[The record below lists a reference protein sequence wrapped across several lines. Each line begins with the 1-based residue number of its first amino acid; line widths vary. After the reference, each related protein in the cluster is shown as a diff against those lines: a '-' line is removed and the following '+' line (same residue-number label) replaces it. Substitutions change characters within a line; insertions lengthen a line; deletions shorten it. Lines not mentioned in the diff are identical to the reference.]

1 MKYIKVIQGRNMLK
15 KILNF
20 FLGNTSPQNNIIN
33 DVVNNSEDNDSNF
46 IYNSTYITF
55 DESHN
60 LENLIQK
67 SYPSKNG
74 LYPHEILVLKYA
86 PTYFIGETNF
96 QKFWLHDYG
105 IKDLNKI
112 LNKLLNKGF
121 LCETTIYE
129 SLERETLIS
138 LKEIL
143 KKHNLKISGNKPE
156 LIERLILNL
165 SNDKVKLYFPKTY
178 YKNTELGDKE
188 LKENEYISYI
198 HKNKIIGLDIW
209 KLNQLMNEEP
219 KRTYRDKIWSYLNL
233 SAFKYFDKYKF
244 GEYRSS
250 RFALAKFIAEE
261 KKYKQALYLISEVI
275 FLDIN
280 GLSFFGK
287 KIYPETEFLLNNFL
301 PYESS
306 FLRIPSGIVK
316 ITKEYIELSNLSI
329 EEIKQTM
336 LESMK
341 KTPIFIKIFSPEECI
356 DIFFMEINE
365 EYEKLNLLYER
376 AYNKLKIK
384 FK

>member
-15 KILNF
+15 KILKF
-20 FLGNTSPQNNIIN
+20 FLGNTPPQNNIIN
-33 DVVNNSEDNDSNF
+33 NVVNNSEDNDSNF
-46 IYNSTYITF
+46 IYNSTCITF

-165 SNDKVKLYFPKTY
+165 SNDKIKLYFPKTY
-178 YKNTELGDKE
+178 YKNTKLGDKE
-188 LKENEYISYI
+188 LKENEYTSYI
-198 HKNKIIGLDIW
+198 HKNKIIGLDI
-209 KLNQLMNEEP
+209 
-219 KRTYRDKIWSYLNL
+219 
-233 SAFKYFDKYKF
+233 
-244 GEYRSS
+244 
-250 RFALAKFIAEE
+250 
-261 KKYKQALYLISEVI
+261 
-275 FLDIN
+275 
-280 GLSFFGK
+280 
-287 KIYPETEFLLNNFL
+287 
-301 PYESS
+301 
-306 FLRIPSGIVK
+306 
-316 ITKEYIELSNLSI
+316 
-329 EEIKQTM
+329 
-336 LESMK
+336 
-341 KTPIFIKIFSPEECI
+341 
-356 DIFFMEINE
+356 
-365 EYEKLNLLYER
+365 
-376 AYNKLKIK
+376 
-384 FK
+384 